1 MTDATT
7 PASNPNSN
15 SVPAPLP
22 LWRGFNLQGLFAP
35 PMAPPSQLPLT
46 LTLPGERPKDVFQEW
61 DFEFMRENGFNF
73 VRIPMSYWYWSS
85 SATDYSLTISDNVLE
100 AIDHAVELG
109 AQYGIHVSLCMHRT
123 PGWCVNPPEEPYS
136 LWGSRPAPPGALNP
150 LEASCNYW
158 SILAKRYK
166 DIPSSALSFD
176 LINEPPPITPPPT
189 PPMPPTLWDVFDNGM
204 ESFLA
209 NPKVNGDTTTISS
222 TTYQTV
228 VNQLTNAI
236 RSVSPERLV
245 IAEGVGFATQI
256 PDGLSDLPVAFSCH
270 CYEPMGVAQYGNMP
284 IPMPAPRWPGGWQF
298 VPTPPPPPYPPPAL
312 SCPPLWD
319 PSTLETFF
327 APWEPWGRP
336 RRAHLGETGCN
347 NQTAH
352 CVALAW
358 LDSVLSFF
366 TSHNIGYALW
376 QLSGPFGILNSGRI
390 DVKYEPLPNGHLLD
404 RKMLELLKRY

>member
-7 PASNPNSN
+7 PASIPNSN
-15 SVPAPLP
+15 RVPAPLP
-22 LWRGFNLQGLFAP
+22 LWRGFNLLQMFAP
-35 PMAPPSQLPLT
+35 PSNTVPNIPLT
-46 LTLPGERPKDVFQEW
+46 VPLPFLES
-61 DFEFMRENGFNF
+61 DFRFIADNGFNF
-73 VRIPMSYWYWSS
+73 VRIPMSYWYWSC
-85 SATDYSLTISDNVLE
+85 ATDYSTTIPEWILE
-100 AIDHAVELG
+100 TIDQAVDLG
-109 AQYGIHVSLCMHRT
+109 KRYGIHVSLCMHRT

-209 NPKVNGDTTTISS
+209 NPKVKGDTTTISS

-245 IAEGVGFATQI
+245 IAEGLGFATQP
-256 PDGLSDLPVAFSCH
+256 PDGLNDLPVAFSCH
-270 CYEPMGVAQYGNMP
+270 CYEPLGVSQYGNMP
-284 IPMPAPRWPGGWQF
+284 IPMPAPTWPGGWQF
-298 VPTPPPPPYPPPAL
+298 VPTYPPPPPPPNPPPP

-319 PSTLETFF
+319 QKTLATFF

-336 RRAHLGETGCN
+336 RRAHLGETGCY
-347 NQTAH
+347 NQTPH
-352 CVALAW
+352 PVALAW
-358 LDSVLSFF
+358 LEDVLRFF
-366 TSHNIGYALW
+366 TTNKIGYALW
-376 QLSGPFGILNSGRI
+376 QLTGPFGILNSGRA
-390 DVKYEPLPNGHLLD
+390 DVTYERLPNGVLLD